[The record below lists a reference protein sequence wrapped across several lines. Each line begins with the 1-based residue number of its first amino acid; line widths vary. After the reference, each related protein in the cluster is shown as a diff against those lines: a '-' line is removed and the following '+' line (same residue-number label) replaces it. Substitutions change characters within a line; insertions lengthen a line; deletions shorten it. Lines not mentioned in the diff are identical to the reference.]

1 MIDDV
6 QIQQAMIAN
15 EQTGSLIIDVY
26 HTKIAIVNK
35 DNIVHLMTD
44 EKVVEDVIMENQQNF
59 LQRAYAIQSNRP
71 KKSYMQFLPAEKSH
85 PRNLRKVGCE
95 PIEKK
100 H

>member
-71 KKSYMQFLPAEKSH
+71 KKSYM
-85 PRNLRKVGCE
+85 
-95 PIEKK
+95 
-100 H
+100 